1 MTKGYWLVGLF
12 HQSNAL
18 WIFCSTL
25 FTLHAL
31 TFPMNFSL
39 EQQDQQRQAQSN
51 ISENP
56 NPRKGSMKSDEQR
69 QQESDIK
76 KSSPTEPQ
84 RETSKYEEGASQ
96 EIARNKEAMDP
107 SEKKLEQSETFSSE
121 PVRETTK

>member
-1 MTKGYWLVGLF
+1 
-12 HQSNAL
+12 
-18 WIFCSTL
+18 
-25 FTLHAL
+25 
-31 TFPMNFSL
+31 MNFSL